1 MNNITKGNILITMDK
16 KILLLQNI
24 IFIIIIC
31 HMNVMGKYGKIS
43 CFRNK

>member
-1 MNNITKGNILITMDK
+1 MNNITKSNILIIMTK

-31 HMNVMGKYGKIS
+31 HMNVMGKIWKNIV
-43 CFRNK
+43 FQK